1 MNMTYKEILPGIRLR
16 VIESSRFETNY
27 FSVQFLSRA
36 TASSAS
42 SMTLV
47 PRVLR
52 RGSLRHPD
60 MEALAAALDDMF
72 GARIE
77 PVSRKYGDIITS
89 GFICDFVDSDEKSL
103 PSVMKLL
110 GEIMFEV
117 KTSDGA
123 FLSDYVSGERSNLID
138 EIKSEINNKLSYA
151 HRKATETMFSGSA
164 YAISELGTEEAAEA
178 IDEVSLFDFYKKM
191 VSSLPCEIF
200 FCGSYSFDE
209 IEREVI
215 RLFSLC
221 RRGEVKKFSRGELSY
236 KDNAR
241 VTERLEVA
249 QANLLVGMYAETEEI
264 YLYKLLAAVI
274 GGGTTSKLFENVRE
288 KQSLCYFAGAMFDSF
303 KKNLFMYCGIDPK
316 NAEKAEK
323 SLLAELQSC
332 IDGNITDEELSNAKK
347 GMIDDLLITEDSP
360 GAMEAFWLRASIAED
375 DRTPLEVASEIKKF
389 DSSSLARAAGELKV
403 SVTYLLTG
411 LEGDGNERKLLSNS

>member
-1 MNMTYKEILPGIRLR
+1 MNMTYKEIMPGIRLR

-27 FSVQFLSRA
+27 FSVQFLTGA
-36 TASSAS
+36 TAVNAS
-42 SMTLV
+42 CMTLV

-89 GFICDFVDSDEKSL
+89 GFLCDFVDTDEKLL

-110 GEIMFEV
+110 REIMFEV
-117 KTSDGA
+117 KTDDGA
-123 FLSDYVSGERSNLID
+123 FLSEYVSGERANLID

-151 HRKATETMFSGSA
+151 HRRATETMFSGSA
-164 YAISELGTEEAAEA
+164 YAISELGTEAAAESVDA
-178 IDEVSLFDFYKKM
+178 VSLFSFYKKM
-191 VSSLPCEIF
+191 VSELPCELF

-209 IEREVI
+209 VEREVM

-221 RRGEVKKFSRGELSY
+221 RRGEVKKLSRSELCY
-236 KDNAR
+236 TDNVR
-241 VTERLEVA
+241 VAERLDIA
-249 QANLLVGMYAETEEI
+249 QANLLIGMYAETEKI

-288 KQSLCYFAGAMFDSF
+288 KQSLCYFAGAMFDTF

-323 SLLAELQSC
+323 SLLAELCSC
-332 IDGNITDEELSNAKK
+332 INGNITDEELTNAKK
-347 GMIDDLLITEDSP
+347 GMMDELLITEDSP
-360 GAMEAFWLRASIAED
+360 GAMEAFWLRASIAGDE
-375 DRTPLEVASEIKKF
+375 RTPLEVAAEIKKI
-389 DSSSLARAAGELKV
+389 DSSSLASAAGELKL

-411 LEGDGNERKLLSNS
+411 LEGDGNERKLLSNN

>member
-27 FSVQFLSRA
+27 FSVQFLTHA
-36 TASSAS
+36 TADSAS
-42 SMTLV
+42 AMTLV

-52 RGSLRHPD
+52 RGSLKHPD
-60 MEALAAALDDMF
+60 MEALAAALDEMF

-89 GFICDFVDSDEKSL
+89 GFLCDFVDSDEKLL

-110 GEIMFEV
+110 SEIMFEV
-117 KTSDGA
+117 KTADGV
-123 FLSDYVSGERSNLID
+123 FLAEYVSGERANLID

-164 YAISELGTEEAAEA
+164 YSISELGTEEAAET
-178 IDEVSLFDFYKKM
+178 IDEVSLFGFYKKM
-191 VSSLPCEIF
+191 ISEFPCELF
-200 FCGSYSFDE
+200 FCGSYSFEE
-209 IEREVI
+209 IEREVL

-221 RRGEVKKFSRGELSY
+221 RRGGVKTLSHGELSY
-236 KDNAR
+236 KNNAR
-241 VTERLEVA
+241 VTERLDVA

-323 SLLAELQSC
+323 SLLAELRSC
-332 IDGNITDEELSNAKK
+332 IDGNITDDELSNAKK
-347 GMIDDLLITEDSP
+347 GMIDDLLVTEDSP

-375 DRTPLEVASEIKKF
+375 ERGPLEVASEIKKI
-389 DSSSLARAAGELKV
+389 DSQSLARAAGELRL

-411 LEGDGNERKLLSNS
+411 LEGDGNERKLLSNA